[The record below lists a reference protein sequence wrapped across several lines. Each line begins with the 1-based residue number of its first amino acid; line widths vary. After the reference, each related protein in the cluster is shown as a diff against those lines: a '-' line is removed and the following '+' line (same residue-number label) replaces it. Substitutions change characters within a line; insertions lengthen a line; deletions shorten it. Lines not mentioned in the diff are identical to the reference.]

1 MKTSFLAVVAFII
14 FSAMA
19 WASDSGTVRDGSGNL
34 RETWRQQGSRIEVR
48 DGSGNLIRQIS
59 PSNSSSNNRFDIR
72 DGSGNRVGEFERH
85 QD

>member
-1 MKTSFLAVVAFII
+1 MKTRMLMALIVLLPYVAL
-14 FSAMA
+14 
-19 WASDSGTVRDGSGNL
+19 ASDSGVVRDGSGNL
-34 RETWRQQGSRIEVR
+34 VESWRQQGSRIEVR

-72 DGSGNRVGEFERH
+72 DGSGNKTGEFERH